1 LQLEITDDGAGAATT
16 SDHFGHGLIGMRE
29 RVNFFGG
36 HFTAGPVQDGGF
48 TVWASFPTPPAAG

>member
-1 LQLEITDDGAGAATT
+1 
-16 SDHFGHGLIGMRE
+16 MRE